1 MNAPFLNVEITGDG
15 MIPTSIEQHLIEM
28 GLLSLE
34 ELQARKVPPAPLSI
48 REPIVFRDPRND
60 AGEVPF

>member
-1 MNAPFLNVEITGDG
+1 
-15 MIPTSIEQHLIEM
+15 MIPSSIEQHLIDM

-34 ELQARKVPPAPLSI
+34 ELQARKVPPVAAKEP
-48 REPIVFRDPRND
+48 REPDAFRDPRNS

>member
-1 MNAPFLNVEITGDG
+1 
-15 MIPTSIEQHLIEM
+15 MIPSSIEQHLIDM

-34 ELQARKVPPAPLSI
+34 ELQARKVPPVAAKEP
-48 REPIVFRDPRND
+48 REPDVFRDPRNS

>member
-1 MNAPFLNVEITGDG
+1 
-15 MIPTSIEQHLIEM
+15 MIPTSIEQHLIDM

-60 AGEVPF
+60 VGEIPF